1 MTVSIRLLLALALAT
16 LAGCA
21 TAPAPEAAPGESSE
35 TEPTIPPEPGAK
47 TQPDAAPPTRPSS
60 EGATLALLNQS
71 ERAAESGAIDEAL
84 SYAERAVR
92 IDPRR
97 ADLWTRLAQL
107 ELQNEDPTTAIRYA
121 QKALS
126 LAANRPD
133 WERDAWL
140 VIADAKEAMGE
151 ADEAADIRER
161 WQTARG

>member
-21 TAPAPEAAPGESSE
+21 TAPAPESAPGESAA
-35 TEPTIPPEPGAK
+35 TEPTIPPEPGAN
-47 TQPDAAPPTRPSS
+47 THPDAAPPRPSS

-126 LAANRPD
+126 LAANKPD

-140 VIADAKEAMGE
+140 VIADAKEAMGA